1 MIKLVLKGDQCLWWM
16 DGRWCYYSKYWTNT
30 QQENGLRCT
39 FVFVCSGICMCGT
52 VVHVV
57 FALFMK
63 LFIEAV
69 LGGVVW
75 GCHSPL
81 LDQ

>member
-69 LGGVVW
+69 LGGVAW